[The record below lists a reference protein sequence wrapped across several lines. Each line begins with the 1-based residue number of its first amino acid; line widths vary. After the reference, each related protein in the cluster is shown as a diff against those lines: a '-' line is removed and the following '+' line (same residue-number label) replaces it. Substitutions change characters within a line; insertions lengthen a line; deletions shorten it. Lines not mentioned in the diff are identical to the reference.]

1 MIGTKNVLAIIVAR
15 GGSKG
20 LPGKNVAP
28 CGGRP
33 MIEWTVRAARGSRHV
48 DRTIVSTDDPGIIA
62 AARAAGA
69 EVPFV
74 RPAHLATDEA
84 SMQVVVEHAIATV
97 GGEYDV
103 GVLLQV
109 TSPLRI
115 ADDIDGALELLE
127 RTGAPSVVGV
137 VEAAKSPYI
146 MFSIGT
152 DERVQPLFPD
162 QIKVS
167 RRQALPK
174 AYSPNGAVYVFDLM
188 WFYAKRLFFGPESAA
203 FVMPSDRSVDVD
215 TRLDFALADML
226 LHERSKAAVTP

>member
-1 MIGTKNVLAIIVAR
+1 MIGPKKVLAMIVAR

-33 MIEWTVRAARGSRHV
+33 MIDWTVLAARASRYV
-48 DRTIVSTDDPGIIA
+48 DRTIVSTDDSDIVA

-97 GGEYDV
+97 GAGYDV

-115 ADDIDGALELLE
+115 AADVDGAIELLE

-137 VEAAKSPYI
+137 VEAVKSPYM
-146 MFSIGT
+146 MFSIGG
-152 DERVQPLFPD
+152 DERIQPLFPV
-162 QIKVS
+162 QSKVS

-174 AYSPNGAVYVFDLM
+174 VYSPNGAVYVFDLT
-188 WFYAKRLFFGPESAA
+188 WFLAKRLFFSPETAA
-203 FVMPSDRSVDVD
+203 FVMPSERSVDVD
-215 TRLDFALADML
+215 TRLDLALADML
-226 LHERSKAAVTP
+226 LQERSKSGVTP